1 MSPDRPV
8 GDLFRRFRDRL
19 AVEGPHRLGGPGGH
33 AGHGAKVTPTPEPA
47 SGAGGAWPGAN
58 GGPVPAGR
66 ERGSRATAFDPGPAR
81 TDAEAREAGLAP
93 NPPRDVEPAGRP
105 RRRGGR
111 GGRGG
116 EQLTV
121 PPATFTSYYGRPILK
136 APVWKWD
143 IAAYLF
149 TGGLAAGSSLLAA
162 GGQLTD
168 RPVLRRAGR
177 VTALAAVSASAYFLV
192 NDLGKPSRFHHMLR
206 VAKLTS
212 PMSVGTW
219 ILTTFGPAAGVAAV
233 AEAAPWLPE
242 RGLLGLG
249 RRLLPPAGNAAGLV
263 AAVTAPALATYTG
276 VLLADTAVPSWH
288 EAYPELPVIFAGSA
302 LASGAGV
309 GLLAAP
315 PAQAGPA
322 RRLAVAGAALELWG
336 AHRVETRMGLL
347 SEPYATGTAGKLL
360 RAGRALTA
368 AGVAGA
374 LVGRRSRVL
383 SALSGGALLAA
394 SVCTRFGIF
403 HGGVTSAKDPKY
415 TVVPQRERAQRRAD
429 QQTHISGPG
438 AGPNG
443 G

>member
-1 MSPDRPV
+1 MNPDRPV
-8 GDLFRRFRDRL
+8 GALFRRFRERL
-19 AVEGPHRLGGPGGH
+19 AAADHTREG
-33 AGHGAKVTPTPEPA
+33 
-47 SGAGGAWPGAN
+47 
-58 GGPVPAGR
+58 VPAGEPDTAPSTGSPTAR
-66 ERGSRATAFDPGPAR
+66 GVGRADSGSRATGTGPGVGR
-81 TDAEAREAGLAP
+81 TDAGARDAGLTP
-93 NPPRDVEPAGRP
+93 HPPRDVAPTTGR
-105 RRRGGR
+105 RR

-121 PPATFTSYYGRPILK
+121 PPARFTSYYGRPVLK
-136 APVWKWD
+136 PPVWRWD

-162 GGQLTD
+162 GGQLTG
-168 RPVLRRAGR
+168 RPALRRGGR
-177 VTALAAVSASAYFLV
+177 VASLAAVSASAYFLI
-192 NDLGKPSRFHHMLR
+192 NDLGRPSRFHHMLR
-206 VAKLTS
+206 VAKVTS

-219 ILTTFGPAAGVAAV
+219 ILSAFGPAAGLAAV
-233 AEAAPWLPE
+233 AEIAPRLPR
-242 RGLLGLG
+242 RGVLGLG
-249 RRLLPPAGNAAGLV
+249 RRLLPPTGHVAGLA

-315 PAQAGPA
+315 PGQSGPA

-336 AHRVETRMGLL
+336 AHRVENRLGLL
-347 SEPYATGTAGKLL
+347 SEPYAEGTPGRLL

-374 LVGRRSRVL
+374 WLGRRSRLL
-383 SALSGGALLAA
+383 SAASGGALLAA

-403 HGGVTSAKDPKY
+403 HGGVASARDPKY
-415 TVVPQRERAQRRAD
+415 TVVPQRERAARRA
-429 QQTHISGPG
+429 
-438 AGPNG
+438 
-443 G
+443 